1 MALKFRKKP
10 KISPKC
16 FRQIKKNRF
25 FWEFLENTYAIKK
38 PQITFVEQITLSLL
52 LLITIEKLVMD
63 YPTKNIVFP
72 SKTNYILKII
82 EKKQQ
87 VFWNGWGNQEN
98 KIEKR

>member
-1 MALKFRKKP
+1 
-10 KISPKC
+10 
-16 FRQIKKNRF
+16 
-25 FWEFLENTYAIKK
+25 
-38 PQITFVEQITLSLL
+38 
-52 LLITIEKLVMD
+52 MD